1 MKVTLTDFQILKDTN
16 TFEFPVGIT
25 AIVGQN
31 ASGKSSTFYAIKN
44 ALTNPNGVADC
55 INHDST
61 KTSVTIENN
70 NESVT
75 WVKTQTSSAYRN
87 NHTGEEFL
95 KASKL
100 DSRDIADLG
109 FYFDNKDRVLNIHDE
124 WSVLFPF
131 GESDTDMFRLFEDI
145 FNISCSFQVIDEM
158 KKDEQLVKSDIQ
170 TCQQEVDTLKHRHA
184 ILSGIKDAVKVEVL
198 DNYINTL
205 NHLEVKTSELRKDCD
220 TLLQNKHFSQI
231 LLPNVY
237 DVSAFYEITYKLEAL
252 RADHKMYLDI
262 KNKCDIDI
270 PKTRLEFNTTPPTEL
285 RSNFSSYV
293 NLVNQIK
300 EVELELEELKLCKEQ
315 IEIKMSKINVCPT
328 CGRPLEN

>member
-55 INHDST
+55 INHDSA

-131 GESDTDMFRLFEDI
+131 GESDSEMFRLFEDI

-158 KKDEQLVKSDIQ
+158 KKDEQSVKADIQ
-170 TCQQEVDTLKHRHA
+170 MCQQEVDNLKHRQT
-184 ILSGIKDAVKVEVL
+184 ILNNIKDAVKIEDI
-198 DNYINTL
+198 DNYIDTL
-205 NHLEVKTSELRKDCD
+205 NYFGVKTSELRKDCD
-220 TLLQNKHFSQI
+220 TLLQNQQLSQI

-237 DVSAFYEITYKLEAL
+237 DVSTFYDIIYRLDML
-252 RADHKMYLDI
+252 RTDYKMYQDI
-262 KNKCDIDI
+262 KSKCDIDI
-270 PKTRLEFNTTPPTEL
+270 PNTRFEFNATPPTEL
-285 RSNFSSYV
+285 RNNFSTYI
-293 NLVNQIK
+293 NLRNQLSDIEK
-300 EVELELEELKLCKEQ
+300 ELSELVLYREQLEQK
-315 IEIKMSKINVCPT
+315 ISKVSVCPT